1 MALNLNSTNA
11 TVNEILYTFK
21 IEGIDAKTWSFT
33 EAQAQRVIDF
43 MNSLNNTAVSA
54 PEASVTEASA
64 PTPYEKQANA
74 AVRATT
80 SDMKCKWEVEELTTP
95 GGDKF
100 YRIKDGIFTAGKW
113 RQSKFDP
120 NKEYRVET
128 NLEAHKL
135 ALDKVKALKNI
146 QKVEMSG
153 GWFAYG
159 FKTKATATKA
169 LKSLPECI
177 QAVEICSYIA
187 EHGAIKGKSH
197 TRDKIA

>member
-1 MALNLNSTNA
+1 MALNFSSKAATEVMYTITIEDHKWSLNESNTQKVIDLLNSLA
-11 TVNEILYTFK
+11 
-21 IEGIDAKTWSFT
+21 DAS
-33 EAQAQRVIDF
+33 
-43 MNSLNNTAVSA
+43 VSA
-54 PEASVTEASA
+54 PEVSATEEPT

-197 TRDKIA
+197 TRDKVA